1 MKILIEIIIYDKIL
15 IQIMRRDYMISKY
28 SAVLFDF
35 DGTVADTGKGI
46 FMSIQYAVECLG
58 LEPLDGE
65 TLRRFIG
72 PPIYDSF
79 KRELGLDNEKSDFAV
94 KKYREKYA
102 ATGIFEFD
110 LYDGILPLMKT
121 LHENGIKVGIASSKP
136 QNFLMKIV
144 DYLKISDIIDFIS
157 APSAD
162 DTPQSK
168 ASLINNSA
176 EALNVS
182 KDKILM
188 VGDRY
193 FDIDGANGAGVE
205 SVGVTFGYGSEE
217 ELKKSGATYIVGCA
231 DEISKIIFG

>member
-1 MKILIEIIIYDKIL
+1 MK
-15 IQIMRRDYMISKY
+15 SKY
-28 SAVLFDF
+28 DAVLFDF
-35 DGTVADTGKGI
+35 DGTVADTGRGI
-46 FMSIQYAVECLG
+46 FSSIQYAVKCLG
-58 LEPLDGE
+58 FEPLDGE

-79 KRELGLDNEKSDFAV
+79 KRELGLDDEKSDFAV
-94 KKYREKYA
+94 KKYRKKYA
-102 ATGIFEFD
+102 ESGIYELD
-110 LYDGILPLMKT
+110 LYDGIIPLMER
-121 LHENGIKVGIASSKP
+121 LREDGIKIGIASSKP
-136 QNFLMKIV
+136 QNFLIRIV
-144 DYLKISDIIDFIS
+144 DFLKIADIVDFIS

-168 ASLINNSA
+168 ASLINNAA
-176 EALNVS
+176 EALNIS

-217 ELKKSGATYIVGCA
+217 ELKKSGATFIAGCA
-231 DEISKIIFG
+231 DEIADIIFCC

>member
-1 MKILIEIIIYDKIL
+1 
-15 IQIMRRDYMISKY
+15 MISKY

-35 DGTVADTGKGI
+35 DGTVADTGRGI
-46 FMSIQYAVECLG
+46 FTSIQYAVEQLG
-58 LEPLDGE
+58 FEPLDNE

-94 KKYREKYA
+94 KKYREKYSES
-102 ATGIFEFD
+102 GIYELD

-121 LHENGIKVGIASSKP
+121 LRENGIKIGIASSKP
-136 QNFLMKIV
+136 QNFLIRIV
-144 DYLKISDIIDFIS
+144 DYLRIGELVDFIS

-168 ASLINNSA
+168 TSLINNAA
-176 EALNVS
+176 EALNIA

-193 FDIDGANGAGVE
+193 FDINGANGAGVE

-217 ELKKSGATYIVGCA
+217 ELKKAGATYIAGCA
-231 DEISKIIFG
+231 EEIRNIILCC

>member
-1 MKILIEIIIYDKIL
+1 MK
-15 IQIMRRDYMISKY
+15 SKY
-28 SAVLFDF
+28 DAVLFDF

-46 FMSIQYAVECLG
+46 FSSIQYAVECMG
-58 LEPLDGE
+58 FEPLDNE

-72 PPIYDSF
+72 PPVYDSF
-79 KRELGLDNEKSDFAV
+79 KRELGLDYEKSDFAV

-102 ATGIFEFD
+102 EKGIYEFD
-110 LYDGILPLMKT
+110 VYDGIIPLMKK
-121 LHENGIKVGIASSKP
+121 LRENGIKVGIASSKP
-136 QNFLMKIV
+136 QNFLIRIV
-144 DYLKISDIIDFIS
+144 DFLKIGELVDFIS

-168 ASLINNSA
+168 TSLINNAA
-176 EALNVS
+176 EALNIS

-205 SVGVTFGYGSEE
+205 SVGVTFGFGSEE
-217 ELKKSGATYIVGCA
+217 ELKKSGATYIAGCA
-231 DEISKIIFG
+231 DEISDIIFCC

>member
-1 MKILIEIIIYDKIL
+1 MK
-15 IQIMRRDYMISKY
+15 SKY
-28 SAVLFDF
+28 EAILFDF
-35 DGTVADTGKGI
+35 DGTVADTGRGI
-46 FMSIQYAVECLG
+46 FSSIQYAVECLG
-58 LEPLDGE
+58 FEPLDGE

-72 PPIYDSF
+72 PPVYDSF
-79 KRELGLDNEKSDFAV
+79 KRELGLDAEKSDFAV

-102 ATGIFEFD
+102 ESGIYELD
-110 LYDGILPLMKT
+110 VYDGIIPLIKK
-121 LHENGIKVGIASSKP
+121 LRENGIKVGIASSKP
-136 QNFLMKIV
+136 QNFLIRIV
-144 DYLKISDIIDFIS
+144 DFLKISDLVDFIS

-176 EALNVS
+176 EALNIS

-205 SVGVTFGYGSEE
+205 SVGVTFGYGTEG
-217 ELKKSGATYIVGCA
+217 ELKKSGATYIAGCA
-231 DEISKIIFG
+231 DEIADIIFCR

>member
-1 MKILIEIIIYDKIL
+1 MK
-15 IQIMRRDYMISKY
+15 SKY
-28 SAVLFDF
+28 DAVLFDF
-35 DGTVADTGKGI
+35 DGTIADTGRGI
-46 FMSIQYAVECLG
+46 FSSIQYAVECLG
-58 LEPLDGE
+58 FEPLDGE

-79 KRELGLDNEKSDFAV
+79 KRELGLDDEKSDFAV
-94 KKYREKYA
+94 KKYREKYSES
-102 ATGIFEFD
+102 GIYELD
-110 LYDGILPLMKT
+110 VYDGIIPLMKK
-121 LHENGIKVGIASSKP
+121 LRENGIKIGIASSKP
-136 QNFLMKIV
+136 QNFLIRIV
-144 DYLKISDIIDFIS
+144 DFLKIADLIDFIS

-176 EALNVS
+176 EALNIS

-217 ELKKSGATYIVGCA
+217 ELKKSGATFIAGCA
-231 DEISKIIFG
+231 DEIAGIIFCC

>member
-1 MKILIEIIIYDKIL
+1 MK
-15 IQIMRRDYMISKY
+15 SKY
-28 SAVLFDF
+28 NAVLFDF
-35 DGTVADTGKGI
+35 DGTIADTGRGI
-46 FMSIQYAVECLG
+46 FSSVQYAVECLG
-58 LEPLDGE
+58 FRPLDNE

-79 KRELGLDNEKSDFAV
+79 KRELGLDEEKSDYGV

-102 ATGIFEFD
+102 ESGIFEFD
-110 LYDGILPLMKT
+110 VYDGILPLMKT
-121 LHENGIKVGIASSKP
+121 LHETGIKVGIASSKP
-136 QNFLMKIV
+136 QNFLIRIV
-144 DYLKISDIIDFIS
+144 DFLEIGSLIDFIS

-168 ASLINNSA
+168 ASLINNAA
-176 EALNVS
+176 EALNVR

-217 ELKKSGATYIVGCA
+217 ELKKSGATHIAGCA
-231 DEISKIIFG
+231 DDISRIIFDC

>member
-1 MKILIEIIIYDKIL
+1 
-15 IQIMRRDYMISKY
+15 MISKY
-28 SAVLFDF
+28 DAVLFDF
-35 DGTVADTGKGI
+35 DGTIADTGRGI
-46 FMSIQYAVECLG
+46 FSSIQYAVECLG
-58 LEPLDGE
+58 LEPLDAE

-79 KRELGLDNEKSDFAV
+79 KRELGLDDEKSDFAV

-102 ATGIFEFD
+102 ESGIYELD
-110 LYDGILPLMKT
+110 IYDGIIPLIRK
-121 LHENGIKVGIASSKP
+121 LRENGIKVGIASSKP
-136 QNFLMKIV
+136 QNFLIRIV
-144 DYLKISDIIDFIS
+144 DFLEIAELIDFIS

-176 EALNVS
+176 EALNIC

-217 ELKKSGATYIVGCA
+217 ELKKSGATFIAGCA
-231 DEISKIIFG
+231 DEIADIIFCR

>member
-1 MKILIEIIIYDKIL
+1 MK
-15 IQIMRRDYMISKY
+15 SKY
-28 SAVLFDF
+28 DAVLFDF

-46 FMSIQYAVECLG
+46 FSSIQYAVECMG
-58 LEPLDGE
+58 FEPLDNE

-72 PPIYDSF
+72 PPVYDSF
-79 KRELGLDNEKSDFAV
+79 KRELGLDYEKSDFAV

-102 ATGIFEFD
+102 EKGIYEFD
-110 LYDGILPLMKT
+110 VYDGIIPLMKK
-121 LHENGIKVGIASSKP
+121 LRENGIKVGIASSKP
-136 QNFLMKIV
+136 QNFLIRIV
-144 DYLKISDIIDFIS
+144 EFLKIGELIDFIS

-168 ASLINNSA
+168 ASLINNAA
-176 EALNVS
+176 EALNIC
-182 KDKILM
+182 KNKILM

-217 ELKKSGATYIVGCA
+217 ELKKSGATYIAGCA
-231 DEISKIIFG
+231 DEINRIIFCC

>member
-1 MKILIEIIIYDKIL
+1 MK
-15 IQIMRRDYMISKY
+15 SKY
-28 SAVLFDF
+28 DAVLFDF
-35 DGTVADTGKGI
+35 DGTVADTGRGI
-46 FMSIQYAVECLG
+46 FSSIQYAVECLG
-58 LEPLDGE
+58 CESLDGD

-79 KRELGLDNEKSDFAV
+79 KRELGLDSEKSGFAV

-102 ATGIFEFD
+102 ESGIYELD
-110 LYDGILPLMKT
+110 VYDGIIPLMKT
-121 LHENGIKVGIASSKP
+121 LHDMGVKVGIASSKP
-136 QNFLMKIV
+136 QNFLIRIV
-144 DYLKISDIIDFIS
+144 DYLEIGGLIDFIS

-168 ASLINNSA
+168 ASLINNAA
-176 EALNVS
+176 EALNIR
-182 KDKILM
+182 KDRILM

-217 ELKKSGATYIVGCA
+217 ELKKSGATFIAGCA
-231 DEISKIIFG
+231 EEIADIIFDC

>member
-1 MKILIEIIIYDKIL
+1 MKSEYD
-15 IQIMRRDYMISKY
+15 
-28 SAVLFDF
+28 AVLFDF
-35 DGTVADTGKGI
+35 DGTIADTGRGI
-46 FMSIQYAVECLG
+46 FSSIQYAVECLG
-58 LEPLDGE
+58 YEPLDGE

-79 KRELGLDNEKSDFAV
+79 KRELGLDEEKSDFAV

-102 ATGIFEFD
+102 EKGIYEFE
-110 LYDGILPLMKT
+110 LYDGILELIKT
-121 LHENGIKVGIASSKP
+121 LHEKGIKVGIASSKP
-136 QNFLMKIV
+136 QNFLIRIV
-144 DYLKISDIIDFIS
+144 DFLKIGELIDFIS

-168 ASLINNSA
+168 TSLINNAA
-176 EALNVS
+176 EALNIG

-217 ELKKSGATYIVGCA
+217 ELKKSGATFIAGCA
-231 DEISKIIFG
+231 DDISNIIFCC

>member
-1 MKILIEIIIYDKIL
+1 MK
-15 IQIMRRDYMISKY
+15 SKY
-28 SAVLFDF
+28 DAVLFDF
-35 DGTVADTGKGI
+35 DGTIADTGRGI
-46 FMSIQYAVECLG
+46 FSSIQYAVECLG
-58 LEPLDGE
+58 FEPLDVE

-79 KRELGLDNEKSDFAV
+79 KRELGLDDEKSDFAV

-102 ATGIFEFD
+102 EKGIYELD
-110 LYDGILPLMKT
+110 VYDGIIPLMKK
-121 LHENGIKVGIASSKP
+121 LRENGIKIGIASSKP
-136 QNFLMKIV
+136 QNFLIRIV
-144 DYLKISDIIDFIS
+144 DFLGLSDLVDFIS

-176 EALNVS
+176 EALNTG

-217 ELKKSGATYIVGCA
+217 ELKKSGATFIAGCA
-231 DEISKIIFG
+231 DEIADIIFCR

>member
-1 MKILIEIIIYDKIL
+1 
-15 IQIMRRDYMISKY
+15 MISKY

-35 DGTVADTGKGI
+35 DGTIADTGRGI
-46 FMSIQYAVECLG
+46 FSSIQYAVDCLG
-58 LEPLDGE
+58 FEPLDGA

-79 KRELGLDNEKSDFAV
+79 KRELDLDEERSDFAV

-102 ATGIFEFD
+102 ESGIYELD
-110 LYDGILPLMKT
+110 VYDGIFPLIKM
-121 LHENGIKVGIASSKP
+121 LRENGIKVGIASSKP
-136 QNFLMKIV
+136 QNFLIKIV
-144 DYLKISDIIDFIS
+144 DFLKIGDMIDFIS

-168 ASLINNSA
+168 TSLINNAA
-176 EALNVS
+176 EALNME

-217 ELKKSGATYIVGCA
+217 ELKKSDATYIAGCV
-231 DEISKIIFG
+231 DEIADIIFGR

>member
-1 MKILIEIIIYDKIL
+1 MK
-15 IQIMRRDYMISKY
+15 SKY
-28 SAVLFDF
+28 DAVLFDF
-35 DGTVADTGKGI
+35 DGTIADTGRGI
-46 FMSIQYAVECLG
+46 FSSIQYAVECLG
-58 LEPLDGE
+58 FEPLDNA

-79 KRELGLDNEKSDFAV
+79 KRELGLDEEKSDFAV

-102 ATGIFEFD
+102 EKGIYEFE

-121 LHENGIKVGIASSKP
+121 LHERGIKVGIASSKP
-136 QNFLMKIV
+136 QNFLIRIV
-144 DYLKISDIIDFIS
+144 DFLNVGELIDFIS

-168 ASLINNSA
+168 TSLINNAA
-176 EALNVS
+176 EALNIG

-205 SVGVTFGYGSEE
+205 SVGVTFGYGIEAE
-217 ELKKSGATYIVGCA
+217 FKKSGATFIAGCA
-231 DEISKIIFG
+231 DEIADIIFCC

>member
-1 MKILIEIIIYDKIL
+1 MN
-15 IQIMRRDYMISKY
+15 SKY
-28 SAVLFDF
+28 DAVLFDF

-46 FMSIQYAVECLG
+46 FSSIQYAVECLG
-58 LEPLDGE
+58 YEPLDCE

-72 PPIYDSF
+72 PPVYDSF
-79 KRELGLDNEKSDFAV
+79 KRELGLDEERSDFAV

-102 ATGIFEFD
+102 EKGIYEFE
-110 LYDGILPLMKT
+110 LYDGIIELMKT
-121 LHENGIKVGIASSKP
+121 LHDMGIKVGIASSKP
-136 QNFLMKIV
+136 QNFLIRIV
-144 DYLKISDIIDFIS
+144 DFLKIGEIIDFIS

-168 ASLINNSA
+168 ASLINNAA

-217 ELKKSGATYIVGCA
+217 EFKKSGATYIAGCA
-231 DEISKIIFG
+231 DEISSIIFCC

>member
-1 MKILIEIIIYDKIL
+1 MK
-15 IQIMRRDYMISKY
+15 SKY
-28 SAVLFDF
+28 DAVLFDF
-35 DGTVADTGKGI
+35 DGTVADTGRGI
-46 FMSIQYAVECLG
+46 FSSIQYAVECLG
-58 LEPLDGE
+58 YKPLDLE

-79 KRELGLDNEKSDFAV
+79 KRELGLDDEKSDFAV

-102 ATGIFEFD
+102 ENGIYELD
-110 LYDGILPLMKT
+110 LYDGIIPLMER
-121 LHENGIKVGIASSKP
+121 LRENGIKIGIASSKP
-136 QNFLMKIV
+136 QNFLIKIV
-144 DYLKISDIIDFIS
+144 DFLKIADIVDFIS

-168 ASLINNSA
+168 ASLINNA
-176 EALNVS
+176 AQALNIS

-217 ELKKSGATYIVGCA
+217 ELKKSGATFIAGCA
-231 DEISKIIFG
+231 DEIADIIFCC

>member
-1 MKILIEIIIYDKIL
+1 MK
-15 IQIMRRDYMISKY
+15 SKY
-28 SAVLFDF
+28 DAVLFDF
-35 DGTVADTGKGI
+35 DGTVADTGRGI
-46 FMSIQYAVECLG
+46 FSSIQYAVECLG
-58 LEPLDGE
+58 FEPLDGE

-79 KRELGLDNEKSDFAV
+79 KRELGLDDEKSDFAV

-102 ATGIFEFD
+102 ESGIYELD
-110 LYDGILPLMKT
+110 LYDGIIPLMER
-121 LHENGIKVGIASSKP
+121 LRENGIKIGIASSKP
-136 QNFLMKIV
+136 QNFLIRIV
-144 DYLKISDIIDFIS
+144 DFLKIADIVDFIS

-168 ASLINNSA
+168 ASLINNAA
-176 EALNVS
+176 EALNIS

-217 ELKKSGATYIVGCA
+217 ELKKSGATFIAGCA
-231 DEISKIIFG
+231 DEISDIIFCC

>member
-1 MKILIEIIIYDKIL
+1 MSRK
-15 IQIMRRDYMISKY
+15 RRDDMKSKY
-28 SAVLFDF
+28 EAVLFDF
-35 DGTVADTGKGI
+35 DGTVADTGRGI
-46 FMSIQYAVECLG
+46 FSSIQYAVECLG
-58 LEPLDGE
+58 FEPLDNE

-79 KRELGLDNEKSDFAV
+79 KRELGLDDDKSDFAV
-94 KKYREKYA
+94 KKYREKYSES
-102 ATGIFEFD
+102 GIYEFD
-110 LYDGILPLMKT
+110 VYDGIIPLIKK
-121 LHENGIKVGIASSKP
+121 LRENEIKVGIASSKP
-136 QNFLMKIV
+136 QNFLIRIV
-144 DYLKISDIIDFIS
+144 DFLKISDLIDFIS

-176 EALNVS
+176 EALNIC

-205 SVGVTFGYGSEE
+205 SIGVTFGYGSEE
-217 ELKKSGATYIVGCA
+217 ELKKSGATYLAGCA
-231 DEISKIIFG
+231 DEIADIIFCC

>member
-1 MKILIEIIIYDKIL
+1 MNSEF
-15 IQIMRRDYMISKY
+15 

-35 DGTVADTGKGI
+35 DGTIADTGRGI
-46 FMSIQYAVECLG
+46 FTSIQYAVEQLG
-58 LEPLDGE
+58 FEPLDNA

-79 KRELGLDNEKSDFAV
+79 KRELGLNDEKSDFAV

-102 ATGIFEFD
+102 ESGIYELD
-110 LYDGILPLMKT
+110 LYDGILPLMRSLK
-121 LHENGIKVGIASSKP
+121 ENGIKIGIASSKP
-136 QNFLMKIV
+136 QNFIIRLV
-144 DYLKISDIIDFIS
+144 DYLEIGDMIDFIS

-168 ASLINNSA
+168 ASLINNAA
-176 EALNVS
+176 EALNIS

-193 FDIDGANGAGVE
+193 FDIDGANGAGVR

-217 ELKKSGATYIVGCA
+217 ELKKSGATYIAGCA
-231 DEISKIIFG
+231 EEIAEIIYR

>member
-1 MKILIEIIIYDKIL
+1 MNSEF
-15 IQIMRRDYMISKY
+15 

-35 DGTVADTGKGI
+35 DGTIADTGRGI
-46 FMSIQYAVECLG
+46 FTSIQYAVKQLG
-58 LEPLDGE
+58 FEPLDNA

-79 KRELGLDNEKSDFAV
+79 KRELGLNDEKSDFAV

-102 ATGIFEFD
+102 ESGIYELD
-110 LYDGILPLMKT
+110 LYDGILPLMKS
-121 LHENGIKVGIASSKP
+121 LKENGIKIGIASSKP
-136 QNFLMKIV
+136 QNFIIRLV
-144 DYLKISDIIDFIS
+144 DYLEIGDMIDFIS

-168 ASLINNSA
+168 ASLINNAA
-176 EALNVS
+176 EALNIS

-193 FDIDGANGAGVE
+193 FDIDGANGAGVR

-217 ELKKSGATYIVGCA
+217 ELKKSGATYIAGCA
-231 DEISKIIFG
+231 EEIADIIYR

>member
-1 MKILIEIIIYDKIL
+1 MK
-15 IQIMRRDYMISKY
+15 SKY
-28 SAVLFDF
+28 DAVLFDF
-35 DGTVADTGKGI
+35 DGTIADTGRGI
-46 FMSIQYAVECLG
+46 FSSIQYAVECLG
-58 LEPLDGE
+58 FEPLDNA

-79 KRELGLDNEKSDFAV
+79 KRELGLDEEKSDFAV

-102 ATGIFEFD
+102 EKGIYEFE

-121 LHENGIKVGIASSKP
+121 LHERGIKVGIASSKP
-136 QNFLMKIV
+136 QNFLIRIV
-144 DYLKISDIIDFIS
+144 DFLNVGELIDFIS

-168 ASLINNSA
+168 TSLINNAA
-176 EALNVS
+176 EALNIG

-205 SVGVTFGYGSEE
+205 SIGVTFGYGSEA
-217 ELKKSGATYIVGCA
+217 ELKKSGATFIAGCA

>member
-1 MKILIEIIIYDKIL
+1 MK
-15 IQIMRRDYMISKY
+15 SKY
-28 SAVLFDF
+28 DAVLFDF
-35 DGTVADTGKGI
+35 DGTVADTGRGI
-46 FMSIQYAVECLG
+46 FSSIQYAVECLG
-58 LEPLDGE
+58 FEPLDGE

-79 KRELGLDNEKSDFAV
+79 KRELGLDDEKSDFAV
-94 KKYREKYA
+94 KKYRKKYA
-102 ATGIFEFD
+102 ESGIYELD
-110 LYDGILPLMKT
+110 LYDGIIPLMER
-121 LHENGIKVGIASSKP
+121 LRENGIKIGIASSKP
-136 QNFLMKIV
+136 QNFLIRIV
-144 DYLKISDIIDFIS
+144 DFLKIADIVDFIS

-168 ASLINNSA
+168 ASLINNAA
-176 EALNVS
+176 EALNIS

-217 ELKKSGATYIVGCA
+217 ELKKSGATFIAGCA
-231 DEISKIIFG
+231 DEISDIIFCC

>member
-1 MKILIEIIIYDKIL
+1 MKYKYD
-15 IQIMRRDYMISKY
+15 
-28 SAVLFDF
+28 AVLFDF
-35 DGTVADTGKGI
+35 DGTIADTGRGI
-46 FMSIQYAVECLG
+46 FSSIQYAVECLG
-58 LEPLDGE
+58 FEPLDNA

-79 KRELGLDNEKSDFAV
+79 KRELGLDEEKSDFAV

-102 ATGIFEFD
+102 EKGIYEFE

-121 LHENGIKVGIASSKP
+121 LHERGIKVGIASSKP
-136 QNFLMKIV
+136 QNFLIRIV
-144 DYLKISDIIDFIS
+144 DFLNVGELIDFIS

-168 ASLINNSA
+168 TSLINNAA
-176 EALNVS
+176 EALNIG

-205 SVGVTFGYGSEE
+205 SIGVTFGYGSEA
-217 ELKKSGATYIVGCA
+217 ELKKSGATFIAGCA

>member
-1 MKILIEIIIYDKIL
+1 
-15 IQIMRRDYMISKY
+15 MISKY
-28 SAVLFDF
+28 NAVLFDF
-35 DGTVADTGKGI
+35 DGTIADTGRGI
-46 FMSIQYAVECLG
+46 FSSIQYAVECLG
-58 LEPLDGE
+58 LESLDAE

-79 KRELGLDNEKSDFAV
+79 KRELGLDDEKSDFAV

-102 ATGIFEFD
+102 ESGIYELD
-110 LYDGILPLMKT
+110 IYDGIIPLIRK
-121 LHENGIKVGIASSKP
+121 LRENGIKVGIASSKP
-136 QNFLMKIV
+136 QNFLIRIV
-144 DYLKISDIIDFIS
+144 DFLEIAELIDFIS

-176 EALNVS
+176 EALNIC

-217 ELKKSGATYIVGCA
+217 ELKKSGATFIAGCA
-231 DEISKIIFG
+231 DEIADIIFCR

>member
-1 MKILIEIIIYDKIL
+1 MT
-15 IQIMRRDYMISKY
+15 SKY
-28 SAVLFDF
+28 NAVLFDF
-35 DGTVADTGKGI
+35 DGTIADTGRGI
-46 FMSIQYAVECLG
+46 FASIQYAVECLG
-58 LEPLDGE
+58 FKPLDNE

-79 KRELGLDNEKSDFAV
+79 KRELGLDDEKSDFAV

-102 ATGIFEFD
+102 ESGIYELD
-110 LYDGILPLMKT
+110 LYEGIISLIKRLR
-121 LHENGIKVGIASSKP
+121 ENGIKIGIASSKP
-136 QNFLMKIV
+136 QNFLIRIV
-144 DYLKISDIIDFIS
+144 DFLEITDLIDFIS

-168 ASLINNSA
+168 ASLISNAS
-176 EALNVS
+176 EALNIP

-193 FDIDGANGAGVE
+193 FDINGANGAGVE

-217 ELKKSGATYIVGCA
+217 ELKKAGATYIAGCA
-231 DEISKIIFG
+231 DEIDGIIFCC

>member
-1 MKILIEIIIYDKIL
+1 MK
-15 IQIMRRDYMISKY
+15 SKY
-28 SAVLFDF
+28 DAVLFDF
-35 DGTVADTGKGI
+35 DGTIADTGKGI
-46 FMSIQYAVECLG
+46 FSSIQYAVECMG
-58 LEPLDGE
+58 LEPLDNE

-72 PPIYDSF
+72 PPVYDSF
-79 KRELGLDNEKSDFAV
+79 KRELGLDYEKSDFAV

-102 ATGIFEFD
+102 EKGIYEFD
-110 LYDGILPLMKT
+110 VYDGILELMNL

-136 QNFLMKIV
+136 QNFLIRIV
-144 DYLKISDIIDFIS
+144 DFLKIGELVDFIS

-168 ASLINNSA
+168 TSLINNAA
-176 EALNVS
+176 EALNIS

-193 FDIDGANGAGVE
+193 FDIDGANGAGVA

-217 ELKKSGATYIVGCA
+217 ELKKSGATYIAGCA
-231 DEISKIIFG
+231 DEINRIIFCC

>member
-1 MKILIEIIIYDKIL
+1 
-15 IQIMRRDYMISKY
+15 MISKY
-28 SAVLFDF
+28 DAVLFDF
-35 DGTVADTGKGI
+35 DGTIADTGRGI
-46 FMSIQYAVECLG
+46 FSSIQYAVECLG
-58 LEPLDGE
+58 LEPLDAE

-79 KRELGLDNEKSDFAV
+79 KRELGLDDEKSDFAV

-102 ATGIFEFD
+102 ESGIYELD
-110 LYDGILPLMKT
+110 IYDGIIPLIKK
-121 LHENGIKVGIASSKP
+121 LRENGIKVGIASSKP
-136 QNFLMKIV
+136 QNFLIRIV
-144 DYLKISDIIDFIS
+144 DFLEIAELIDFIS

-176 EALNVS
+176 EALNIC

-217 ELKKSGATYIVGCA
+217 ELKKSGATFIAGCA
-231 DEISKIIFG
+231 DEIADIIFCR